1 MVTAETFNSMRQ
13 DLDKLKLDGNVNAD
27 GFLDGHLGEACKP
40 YRTTTNSRCNKISSV
55 GGGLSTILGGI
66 V

>member
-1 MVTAETFNSMRQ
+1 MGSYTARQLAHLKHIDLMVTAETFNSMRQ

-40 YRTTTNSRCNKISSV
+40 
-55 GGGLSTILGGI
+55 
-66 V
+66 